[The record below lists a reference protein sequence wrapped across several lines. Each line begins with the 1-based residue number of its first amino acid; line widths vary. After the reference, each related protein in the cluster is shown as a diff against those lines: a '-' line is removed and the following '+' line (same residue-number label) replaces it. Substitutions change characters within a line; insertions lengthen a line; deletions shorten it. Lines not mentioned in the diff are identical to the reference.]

1 MICKAVISA
10 KEGEKFRVLVDGRVS
25 APIPRV
31 RMLKEEKEEGYQEEL
46 AVGDTVAVAVFGGT
60 LADGLILGKVVEG

>member
-1 MICKAVISA
+1 MVCKAVISA
-10 KEGEKFRVLVDGRVS
+10 KEGEKFRVLMDGRVS

-31 RMLKEEKEEGYQEEL
+31 RMLKEEKEEDYQEEL

>member
-10 KEGEKFRVLVDGRVS
+10 KEGEKFRVLVDDRVS

-60 LADGLILGKVVEG
+60 LADGLVLGKVVEG